1 MSLFIGLAVS
11 SLLSFV
17 LTFICMKYL
26 PFGEK
31 LLGHDRGRL
40 YAPGS
45 EVNIGKPTGVGLYF
59 VLVTVIVSLI
69 FTFSGSSYLF
79 IMILVLLSM
88 LFGFLDDR
96 SKNPWGEYIK
106 GALDFLIAG
115 IGAAV
120 FTLFYGTDVIIG
132 LTGTPVHIPLWLFFF
147 LAVTLI
153 IVSVNA
159 TNATDGVD
167 GLSGTLTIL
176 TLCTFMTAAALNGT
190 LTYHGLVRGLIMVFA
205 LLAYLIFN
213 FNPSKVLMGD
223 AGSRAL
229 GFFIAFY
236 AMYVKIPFAYLII
249 CLPFLIDGGLSILK
263 ITIGRLTKKKIIILK
278 NVTTPIHDHLKKRK
292 GFSVKKTWAVIVS
305 CAAVLDIIYILLVLL
320 IG

>member
-11 SLLSFV
+11 SVLSFI
-17 LTFICMKYL
+17 LTFVCMKYL
-26 PFGEK
+26 PLGEK

-45 EVNIGKPTGVGLYF
+45 EVNIGKPTGVGFYF
-59 VLVTVIVSLI
+59 ILVTVIVSLL

-320 IG
+320 ID